1 MLGEPLGRGL
11 PHLVGA
17 PAGVSRIVTAFD
29 FQKTFGLASPGGERD
44 RDRLLDAALDE
55 LGA

>member
-1 MLGEPLGRGL
+1 
-11 PHLVGA
+11 
-17 PAGVSRIVTAFD
+17 VTAFD

>member
-1 MLGEPLGRGL
+1 VNHSVAACPTSS
-11 PHLVGA
+11 A
-17 PAGVSRIVTAFD
+17 PRPVLAVTAFD